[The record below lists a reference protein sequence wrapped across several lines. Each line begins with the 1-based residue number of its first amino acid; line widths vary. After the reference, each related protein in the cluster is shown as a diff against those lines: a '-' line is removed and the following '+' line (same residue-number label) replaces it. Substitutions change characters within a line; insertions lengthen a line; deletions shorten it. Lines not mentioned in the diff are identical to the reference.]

1 MRLCAHAIARPTTAP
16 CALLAVWLAIGVP
29 AAAGADEALAA
40 PPSAAE
46 LARWIAQLGD
56 DDYAVRQQAS
66 LQLLEAGPAAGAALR
81 GALSSSDPE
90 VRDRAQRLLAAI
102 TQREQ
107 QRRLHAFLA
116 HQDAGDDPRLGGW
129 AQFRPLVGDSR
140 ESRQLFAQMYSAEA
154 SLLDQLHSDNQRAIL
169 DAFNRRLAELLNER
183 ARAAALLGGAP
194 SSAYDV
200 PPPSVAAL
208 LLVAADPRV
217 PASSLDGTSL
227 YGLVQQPTMYQELN
241 GGPHREQLLR
251 LLDAVVARE
260 FSSQLAYQHLLLA
273 MQYDLKSVLGPAR
286 KFVARKEVSSSM
298 RLYAVLA
305 IAKLGTAEDVDV
317 LRPLLDDATQ
327 CWVWQIGNR
336 RFSTQLRDAAL
347 AAVIHLSGGNPRDF
361 GFDRLQMNPQTL
373 YAPHTLGF
381 ADDQERAAARRAW
394 ESSRTGTGAPRG

>member
-46 LARWIAQLGD
+46 LARWIAHLGD
-56 DDYAVRQQAS
+56 DDYALRQQAS
-66 LQLLEAGPAAGAALR
+66 LQLLEAGAAAEAALR

-102 TQREQ
+102 TRREQ
-107 QRRLHAFLA
+107 QRRLHAFLT
-116 HQDAGDDPRLGGW
+116 HQADADDPRLGGW
-129 AQFRPLVGDSR
+129 AQFRQLVGDSR
-140 ESRQLFAQMYSAEA
+140 EARQLFAQMYRAEA
-154 SLLDQLHSDNQRAIL
+154 SLLDQLHSDNQQSIL
-169 DAFNRRLAELLNER
+169 DAFNRRLTTLLQDR
-183 ARAAALLGGAP
+183 ARVAVVLGG
-194 SSAYDV
+194 
-200 PPPSVAAL
+200 VAVNVHEIPMPAVASM

-217 PASSLDGTSL
+217 PASALDGMSL
-227 YGLVQQPTMYQELN
+227 YALVQQPTMYQELN
-241 GGPHREQLLR
+241 GGTHQKLLLR
-251 LLDAVVARE
+251 LLDAVVARD
-260 FSSQLAYQHLLLA
+260 FSTPVAYQFFLLA
-273 MQYDLKSVLGPAR
+273 MQYDLRSVLEPAR
-286 KFVARKEVSSSM
+286 KYLTRTDVSSSM

-327 CWVWQIGNR
+327 CWVWQAGKERI
-336 RFSTQLRDAAL
+336 STQVRDAAL

-381 ADDQERAAARRAW
+381 ADDQQRAAARRAW
-394 ESSRTGTGAPRG
+394 ESSRRGVGVPRG